1 MLCYAFMQEALE
13 SSPRADRPGEAVLF
27 RNLLTTVGF
36 TDEGIR
42 ARLNL
47 ESLNDFVSLRKGR
60 QNAADLAGPLDVAIR
75 LFLDGD
81 CVCDADL
88 RRLLPEG
95 LPEAMESLGVA
106 ARLDGGAWYGTV
118 ALYPVGPLYIAS
130 DRSSMPD
137 GSPFVMRV
145 DCVYPVAEQ
154 TQFFLET
161 LPPLPCARLLDL
173 GTGTGI
179 AALAA
184 ARYATQAWAVDITE
198 RSARFADFNRV
209 LNGIERVTVAC
220 GDLYAP
226 VTGLT
231 FDRIV
236 AHPPYVPVGQ
246 STYVYRD
253 GGDDGEQVLRR
264 IVEGLPEHLAPGG
277 RFYGFGMA
285 SDREGEFFEL
295 RIRRWLGE
303 AESEFDVLLVAW
315 ATVPPDSISSPL
327 SDEER
332 AHWARTFEI
341 CRVKYVFHGSI
352 VVERHRAPRTG
363 YTMRTHR
370 GPHSGWRETEWLRR
384 WMAACASGD
393 AARIVLASR
402 PKISE
407 RLEVRIVQKVRQGR
421 LAVDECTLATAYPFE
436 MECICQ
442 PWIAQ
447 AVAGCTGEAT
457 GREHFA
463 EGVRRRVLPAESE
476 EPDFAR
482 VLCGMVSGGFLEL
495 PEFPLPGPQEPE

>member
-198 RSARFADFNRV
+198 RSARFADF
-209 LNGIERVTVAC
+209 
-220 GDLYAP
+220 
-226 VTGLT
+226 
-231 FDRIV
+231 
-236 AHPPYVPVGQ
+236 
-246 STYVYRD
+246 
-253 GGDDGEQVLRR
+253 
-264 IVEGLPEHLAPGG
+264 
-277 RFYGFGMA
+277 
-285 SDREGEFFEL
+285 
-295 RIRRWLGE
+295 
-303 AESEFDVLLVAW
+303 
-315 ATVPPDSISSPL
+315 
-327 SDEER
+327 
-332 AHWARTFEI
+332 
-341 CRVKYVFHGSI
+341 K
-352 VVERHRAPRTG
+352 PR
-363 YTMRTHR
+363 
-370 GPHSGWRETEWLRR
+370 S
-384 WMAACASGD
+384 
-393 AARIVLASR
+393 
-402 PKISE
+402 
-407 RLEVRIVQKVRQGR
+407 
-421 LAVDECTLATAYPFE
+421 
-436 MECICQ
+436 
-442 PWIAQ
+442 
-447 AVAGCTGEAT
+447 
-457 GREHFA
+457 
-463 EGVRRRVLPAESE
+463 
-476 EPDFAR
+476 
-482 VLCGMVSGGFLEL
+482 
-495 PEFPLPGPQEPE
+495 

>member
-1 MLCYAFMQEALE
+1 M
-13 SSPRADRPGEAVLF
+13 
-27 RNLLTTVGF
+27 
-36 TDEGIR
+36 
-42 ARLNL
+42 
-47 ESLNDFVSLRKGR
+47 
-60 QNAADLAGPLDVAIR
+60 
-75 LFLDGD
+75 
-81 CVCDADL
+81 
-88 RRLLPEG
+88 
-95 LPEAMESLGVA
+95 
-106 ARLDGGAWYGTV
+106 
-118 ALYPVGPLYIAS
+118 
-130 DRSSMPD
+130 
-137 GSPFVMRV
+137 
-145 DCVYPVAEQ
+145 
-154 TQFFLET
+154 
-161 LPPLPCARLLDL
+161 
-173 GTGTGI
+173 
-179 AALAA
+179 
-184 ARYATQAWAVDITE
+184 
-198 RSARFADFNRV
+198 
-209 LNGIERVTVAC
+209 
-220 GDLYAP
+220 
-226 VTGLT
+226 
-231 FDRIV
+231 

-285 SDREGEFFEL
+285 SDREGEFFER

-402 PKISE
+402 PKMSE

-436 MECICQ
+436 TECVCQ

-447 AVAGCTGEAT
+447 VVAGCTGEAT

-463 EGVRRRVLPAESE
+463 EGVRRRALPAESAE
-476 EPDFAR
+476 ADFAR
-482 VLCGMVSGGFLEL
+482 VLCGMVSGGFLEI